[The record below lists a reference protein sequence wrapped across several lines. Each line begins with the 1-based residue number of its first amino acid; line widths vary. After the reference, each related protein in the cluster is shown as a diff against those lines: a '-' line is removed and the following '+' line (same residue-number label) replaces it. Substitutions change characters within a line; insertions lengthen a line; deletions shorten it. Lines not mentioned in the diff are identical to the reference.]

1 MSLLC
6 FYGHEV
12 ILTAGLKEEI
22 HKVMMYPS
30 SRSDYIE
37 GDNTLGDVSVSH
49 LAMQKLNKITRVT
62 FQLNCK

>member
-49 LAMQKLNKITRVT
+49 LAM
-62 FQLNCK
+62 

>member
-30 SRSDYIE
+30 SRRDYIE
-37 GDNTLGDVSVSH
+37 GDNTLGDVS
-49 LAMQKLNKITRVT
+49 NKITRVT

>member
-30 SRSDYIE
+30 SRRDYIE
-37 GDNTLGDVSVSH
+37 GDNTLGMSPSH
-49 LAMQKLNKITRVT
+49 I
-62 FQLNCK
+62 